1 MPYLLSLL
9 IFSPLAAALFA
20 GLLPAHRHSWFRA
33 LALAVSI
40 GQVLALIALFNSLS
54 PNISLYYAEQAPWL
68 NLSLGTWGVLQA
80 SYLVAVDGLSL
91 PLVALSVVVLLI
103 AVISSWREQ
112 KNVKGYFMLLLTL
125 NGAIIGSF
133 CALDMLLFYVF
144 FEFMLIPMYFLIGIW
159 GGARREYASV
169 KFFLYTLLGSILILI
184 VFIGLYLGVG
194 VTQFGQIL
202 HSFSVLDWQDKH
214 HHMAGSWLA
223 SSDTFGGFTLKA
235 WAFFLLL
242 AGFGIKLPMVPFHT
256 WLPDAHVEA
265 STPISVILAA
275 LLLKVGGY
283 GLARVVVPVFP
294 SETIQFSGLLGA
306 LGVISIIYGGFNALA
321 SKDLKRLIAYSSVS
335 HMGFV
340 LLGLASGTTEGIAGS
355 IYQMV
360 SHGII
365 TSMLFLIAGVLYDRT
380 HDRLIDNYSG
390 LSTVMPRFAAVIMI
404 AFFAG
409 MGLPGFSGFIAE
421 VLVLLGAFNPLSLLP
436 VWLPVLAATG
446 LLLAAG
452 YFAWTIQRMLY
463 GAYVAKGFSG
473 TLADLTSRERF
484 MLVSLAIVTLW
495 LGILPQGLL
504 NFINPF
510 AEGLARIL
518 SEYLVP

>member
-9 IFSPLAAALFA
+9 IFSPLAAVLLA
-20 GLLPAHRHSWFRA
+20 GLLPSRKHQWFRM

-40 GQVLALIALFNSLS
+40 GQLLALIALFNSLS
-54 PNISLYYAEQAPWL
+54 PNISLYYAEQARWL
-68 NLSLGTWGVLQA
+68 NISLGTWGVLQA
-80 SYLVAVDGLSL
+80 NYLVAVDGLSL
-91 PLVALSVVVLLI
+91 PMVALSVVVLLI
-103 AVISSWREQ
+103 AVISSWHEQ

-169 KFFLYTLLGSILILI
+169 KFLLYTLFGSILILI

-194 VTQFGQIL
+194 VVQFGQIL
-202 HSFSVLDWQDKH
+202 HSFSVLDWQDAH
-214 HHMAGSWLA
+214 YHMTGSWLT
-223 SSDTFGGFTLKA
+223 SSETYGGFTLKA
-235 WAFFLLL
+235 WAFLFLLV
-242 AGFGIKLPMVPFHT
+242 GFGIKLPTVPFHT

-283 GLARVVVPVFP
+283 GLARVVLPVFP
-294 SETIQFSGLLGA
+294 AETIQFSGLVGG
-306 LGVISIIYGGFNALA
+306 LGVVSIVYGGFNALA

-340 LLGLASGTTEGIAGS
+340 LLGLASGTTEGIAGAV
-355 IYQMV
+355 YQMT

-380 HDRLIDNYSG
+380 HGRLIDNYSG
-390 LSTVMPRFAAVIMI
+390 LSTVMPRYTALIMI

-421 VLVLLGAFNPLSLLP
+421 VLVLLGGFNPLSLVP
-436 VWLPVLAATG
+436 VWLPALAASG

-463 GAYVAKGFSG
+463 GPFVTKGFAG
-473 TLADLTSRERF
+473 TLTDLTPRERF
-484 MLVSLAIVTLW
+484 MLVSLAILTLW

-504 NFINPF
+504 SLINPF
-510 AEGLARIL
+510 AEGLSRLL
-518 SEYLVP
+518 SDHLVP